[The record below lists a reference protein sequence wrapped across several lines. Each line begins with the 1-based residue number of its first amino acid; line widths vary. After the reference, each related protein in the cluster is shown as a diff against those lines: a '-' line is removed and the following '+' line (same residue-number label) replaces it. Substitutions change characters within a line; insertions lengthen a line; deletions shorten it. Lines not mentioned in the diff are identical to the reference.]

1 MFWNPIWLLV
11 TTVCFGMLWAVQT
24 GQSDEDSIRHI
35 VTEAV
40 DRLNHG
46 DATSIRELWHENADY
61 VSVGGKLIRGRRAME
76 DFFARMSKEGG
87 GTQTA
92 TIEQVASSLP
102 TSHSWTA
109 LGLLQAHGMPMADR
123 YLQSRDAD
131 LRLYRKSRA
140 VGALLQPAR
149 WCLETVIGRPR
160 QSACLL

>member
-1 MFWNPIWLLV
+1 
-11 TTVCFGMLWAVQT
+11 MLWAVQT

-92 TIEQVASSLP
+92 TIEQVRFIAPDLALVDG
-102 TSHSWTA
+102 SWTITGA
-109 LGLLQAHGMPMADR
+109 RDANGRPLPPIEGRGLEIVQKK
-123 YLQSRDAD
+123 QSRWRFVAT
-131 LRLYRKSRA
+131 REMVVWK
-140 VGALLQPAR
+140 P
-149 WCLETVIGRPR
+149 
-160 QSACLL
+160 

>member
-76 DFFARMSKEGG
+76 DFFARMPKEGG

-92 TIEQVASSLP
+92 TIEQVRFIAPDLALVDG
-102 TSHSWTA
+102 SWTITGA
-109 LGLLQAHGMPMADR
+109 RDANGRPLPPIEGRGLEIVQKK
-123 YLQSRDAD
+123 QSRWRFVAT
-131 LRLYRKSRA
+131 REMVVWK
-140 VGALLQPAR
+140 P
-149 WCLETVIGRPR
+149 
-160 QSACLL
+160 